1 MTVIDSH
8 QHFWRLADFPHS
20 FPPAVGDRL
29 DHDYTEDDLH
39 PLLAECGID
48 KTILVQS
55 LNDLRETDVYLDL
68 ADRVDYVAGVVGWV
82 PLGDPTECAAALERF
97 AGRRNLVGI
106 RHLIAYEP
114 DPQWLLQPPVLES
127 LGMLAKANLAF
138 EGIPVNDAQF
148 DSLLEA
154 ARVVPDLK
162 VVLNHM
168 GNPPVPETGWEPW
181 ATQMAEAAALPNMS
195 VKLSA
200 GLALVVRWTWSTD
213 ALRRYADFV
222 IGRFGSD
229 RVMAGSNWPVVLLGA
244 SFSEAWHGVEDLIAG
259 LSEDEQAAILGGTAA
274 RVFGLA

>member
-29 DHDYTEDDLH
+29 DHDYTEDDLR
-39 PLLAECGID
+39 PLLAECGVE

-55 LNDLRETDVYLDL
+55 LNDLRETEVYLDL

-82 PLGDPTECAAALERF
+82 PLGDPTQCAAALERF

-114 DPQWLLQPPVLES
+114 DPEWLLRPPVLES
-127 LGMLAKANLAF
+127 LGLLANAGLAF

-154 ARVVPDLK
+154 ARRLPDLK

-168 GNPPVPETGWEPW
+168 GNPPVPENGWEPW

-195 VKLSA
+195 VKLSV

-213 ALRRYADFV
+213 ALRKYANFV
-222 IGRFGSD
+222 IERFGSD
-229 RVMAGSNWPVVLLGA
+229 RVMAGSNWPVILLGA
-244 SFSEAWHGVEDLIAG
+244 SFSEAWHGIEHLIAP
-259 LSEDEQAAILGGTAA
+259 LSEDERAAILGETAA
-274 RVFGLA
+274 RIFGLG